1 MTNNYYFHRG
11 GLEDSVR
18 NEGVPVLIGNIDNR
32 QASETAREK
41 EPKNEKNQQKK
52 NASVYCLCP
61 RCRSMFSDT
70 NRYSISRVD
79 PYQFEKDSCTFCQT
93 GSGFDYRVVPRN
105 PRGNRNGGYHD

>member
-1 MTNNYYFHRG
+1 MTNNYYFPRG

-18 NEGVPVLIGNIDNR
+18 NAGFPVLIVNIDNR
-32 QASETAREK
+32 HASEPLREK
-41 EPKNEKNQQKK
+41 EPMNVTNQRKK

-79 PYQFEKDSCTFCQT
+79 PYQFEKDIF
-93 GSGFDYRVVPRN
+93 SG
-105 PRGNRNGGYHD
+105 